1 MSQSGSTAEVH
12 VQRWQQAAA
21 QLTEARSNVLKH
33 HIIGGMNL
41 MCKNNEVATTVSR
54 LKELKVRSFTSRA
67 GKFGWEGYR

>member
-1 MSQSGSTAEVH
+1 MSQSGSTAEVQ

-33 HIIGGMNL
+33 HIIGSINL
-41 MCKNNEVATTVSR
+41 MCQNIDVATTVSQ
-54 LKELKVRSFTSRA
+54 LKVRSFTARA